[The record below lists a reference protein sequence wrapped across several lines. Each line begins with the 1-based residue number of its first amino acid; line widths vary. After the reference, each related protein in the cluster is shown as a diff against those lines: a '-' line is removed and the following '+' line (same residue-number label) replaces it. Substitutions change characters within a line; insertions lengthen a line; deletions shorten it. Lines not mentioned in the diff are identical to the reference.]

1 VHLTDG
7 QITSLVERIR
17 VGQQEAFQE
26 FFYTFQPQVF
36 RFLYRYTRDV
46 AIAEDLTQ
54 ETFINFWEARE
65 RLDPT
70 LAAKHYL
77 FRIARNLALQCLARR
92 MHTVPQMLVSNDI
105 LVALSQNPQEAY
117 EHSFAA
123 DEVHRSLHF
132 LPERCRAVF
141 ILSRYDD
148 MSYQEVAQTLQISL
162 QTVKNQMNKAL
173 AILRRQLTDRCD

>member
-1 VHLTDG
+1 MHLTDV
-7 QITSLVERIR
+7 QIASLVERIR
-17 VGQQEAFQE
+17 IGQQDAFQE

-46 AIAEDLTQ
+46 AVAEDLTQ

-77 FRIARNLALQCLARR
+77 FRIARNLALRCSARR
-92 MHTVPQMLVSNDI
+92 KHFVPQTFVSNEI
-105 LVALSQNPQEAY
+105 LVELSQNPQEAY
-117 EHSFAA
+117 ERSFAA
-123 DEVHRSLHF
+123 DDIYKNLHF

-148 MSYQEVAQTLQISL
+148 LPYQEVAKTLQISI

-173 AILRRQLTDRCD
+173 AILRRQLVDHCD